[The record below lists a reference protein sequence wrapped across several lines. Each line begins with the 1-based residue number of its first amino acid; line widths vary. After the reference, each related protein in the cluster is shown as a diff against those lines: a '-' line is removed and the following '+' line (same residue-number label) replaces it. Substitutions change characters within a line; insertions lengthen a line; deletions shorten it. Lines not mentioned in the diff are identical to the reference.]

1 MFENMTMYQAVR
13 KAALEYP
20 KGVAIHYRGTN
31 ISYKKFLKLI
41 DATADIFYNTLGIRE
56 NDTILVAQPNM
67 PETMIIFYALNKIGA
82 VSNFVHPFTPFNQ
95 IQAIIKKTNTKYS
108 FLFEQRIAKEVDAYR
123 EVSEKIYV
131 TRIEDYLPFFPKFIY
146 HNFMNNK
153 IRKKL
158 GRWRYFKGFNYFHN
172 LKPTGKGS
180 PTAEFKKGKCTVLLH
195 SGSTT
200 GDPKTICH
208 SDDAFNYIA
217 GICDKIT
224 CLTPKKLEGT
234 MMLAVLPSFH
244 GFGLAMTMHCPLAC
258 KMGICMV
265 PKFTPKQVN
274 KDLSKTKFKF
284 ACGVPTMY
292 EKLFAYTPFLKN
304 KNFKNI
310 RACYCGGDA
319 LKTSERDRI
328 NQLFRDKGS
337 IGRVLEGYGLT
348 ECIAVNCVNTND
360 NHKYGSIG
368 LPLEGA
374 EFKIVDQNNK
384 ELPRNSLGEIVI
396 RSGSI
401 MLGYYQ
407 DEKTTNATIKDGWL
421 HTGDLGS
428 MDEDGYIYF
437 KSRIKRVVKVSGVA
451 VFPSEIERLIESMPQ
466 VKKAS
471 AIEIPD
477 AKLQSAIK
485 VFVIADYFD
494 EEGMRRE
501 ILDTCRKYLI
511 RWAVP
516 KEIEFRKELP
526 LTKLSKVDYRA
537 LQEEENKKYQN

>member
-1 MFENMTMYQAVR
+1 MFENMTMYQAV
-13 KAALEYP
+13 KQAALEYP

-31 ISYKKFLKLI
+31 ISYKKFLKKI
-41 DATADIFYNTLGIRE
+41 DATADAFYNILGIRE
-56 NDTILVAQPNM
+56 NDTVLVSQPNM
-67 PETMIIFYALNKIGA
+67 PETLIIFYALNKLGA

-95 IQAIIKKTNTKYS
+95 IQAIIKKTNTKYA
-108 FLFEQRIAKEVDAYR
+108 FLFEQRIAKEVEAYR
-123 EVSEKIYV
+123 ETSENVFV
-131 TRIEDYLPFFPKFIY
+131 TRIEDYLPLIPKFVY

-158 GRWRYFKGFNYFHN
+158 GKFRGFKGFHYFN
-172 LKPTGKGS
+172 ELKATGKGS
-180 PTAEFKKGKCTVLLH
+180 PTAEFKKDKCTVLLH

-208 SDDAFNYIA
+208 SDESFNYIA
-217 GICDKIT
+217 DVVPSIT
-224 CLTPKKLEGT
+224 CLPAKKLEGA

-292 EKLFAYTPFLKN
+292 EKLFAYEPFLRN

-368 LPLEGA
+368 LPMAGA
-374 EFKIVDQNNK
+374 EFKIVDPYNK
-384 ELPRNSLGEIVI
+384 ELPRNSIGEII
-396 RSGSI
+396 IKSGSI

-407 DEKTTNATIKDGWL
+407 DEKTTKMTIIDGWL
-421 HTGDLGS
+421 HTGDLGYI
-428 MDEDGYIYF
+428 DDDGYVFF

-485 VFVIADYFD
+485 VFVVADYFD

-526 LTKLSKVDYRA
+526 VTKFSKVDYRA
-537 LQEEENKKYQN
+537 LQEEENKKRQN

>member
-1 MFENMTMYQAVR
+1 
-13 KAALEYP
+13 
-20 KGVAIHYRGTN
+20 
-31 ISYKKFLKLI
+31 
-41 DATADIFYNTLGIRE
+41 
-56 NDTILVAQPNM
+56 M
-67 PETMIIFYALNKIGA
+67 PEVVIIFDALNKIGA
-82 VSNFVHPFTPFNQ
+82 VTNFVHPFTPFNQ
-95 IQAIIKKTNTKYS
+95 VQSIIKKTNSKYA
-108 FLFEQRIAKEVDAYR
+108 FLFEQRIAKEVEKYR
-123 EVSEKIYV
+123 EVSDNVYV
-131 TRIEDYLPFFPKFIY
+131 TRIEDYLPSVSKFIY

-158 GRWRYFKGFNYFHN
+158 GKTRGFKGFNYFHN

-180 PTAEFKKGKCTVLLH
+180 PTAAYKEDKCTVLLH

-200 GDPKTICH
+200 GDPKTICL
-208 SDDAFNYIA
+208 SDKAFNYIA
-217 GICDKIT
+217 GICDTITGYDFKKI
-224 CLTPKKLEGT
+224 EGK

-258 KMGICMV
+258 KMGSVMV
-265 PKFTPKQVN
+265 PKFTPKQIV
-274 KDLSKTKFKF
+274 KDLNKTHFRF

-292 EKLFAYTPFLKN
+292 EKLFNYTPFLKN

-319 LKTSERDRI
+319 LKTSERDKI
-328 NQLFRDKGS
+328 NQLFKDKGS
-337 IGRVLEGYGLT
+337 DGRVLEGYGLT
-348 ECIAVNCVNTND
+348 ECIAVNCVNTNM

-368 LPLEGA
+368 LPLKGA
-374 EFKIVDQNNK
+374 EFKIVDPNGK
-384 ELPRNSLGEIVI
+384 ELPRNSIGEII
-396 RSGSI
+396 IKSGSI

-407 DEKTTNATIKDGWL
+407 DEKATKNTIKDGWL
-421 HTGDLGS
+421 YTGDLGYI
-428 MDEDGYIYF
+428 DDDGYIFF
-437 KSRIKRVVKVSGVA
+437 KSRLKRVVKVSGVA
-451 VFPSEIERLIESMPQ
+451 VFPSEVERLIESMPQ

-485 VFVIADYFD
+485 VFVVANYFD

-516 KEIEFRKELP
+516 KEIEFREELP
-526 LTKLSKVDYRA
+526 VTKLGKVDYRA
-537 LQEEENKKYQN
+537 LQEEENNKRK

>member
-13 KAALEYP
+13 QAALEYP

-31 ISYKKFLKLI
+31 ISYKKFLKKI
-41 DATADIFYNTLGIRE
+41 DATADVFYNVLGIRE
-56 NDTILVAQPNM
+56 NDTVLVSQPNM
-67 PETMIIFYALNKIGA
+67 PETLIIFYALNKLGA

-95 IQAIIKKTNTKYS
+95 IQAIIKKTNTKYA
-108 FLFEQRIAKEVDAYR
+108 FLFEQRIAKEVEAYR
-123 EVSEKIYV
+123 EASENIFV
-131 TRIEDYLPFFPKFIY
+131 TRIENYLPPIAKFIY

-158 GRWRYFKGFNYFHN
+158 GKVRGFKGFRYFHE

-180 PTAEFKKGKCTVLLH
+180 PTAELKPGKCTVLLH

-208 SDDAFNYIA
+208 SDESFNYIA
-217 GICDKIT
+217 AVVPSIT
-224 CLTPKKLEGT
+224 CLPPKKLEGT

-284 ACGVPTMY
+284 VCGVPTMY
-292 EKLFAYTPFLKN
+292 EKLFAYEPFLKN
-304 KNFKNI
+304 RNFKNI

-360 NHKYGSIG
+360 NHKYGTIG
-368 LPLEGA
+368 LPMAGA
-374 EFKIVDQNNK
+374 EFKIVDPYNN
-384 ELPRNSLGEIVI
+384 ELPKNTVGEII
-396 RSGSI
+396 IKSGSI

-407 DEKTTNATIKDGWL
+407 DEKATKMTIIDGWL
-421 HTGDLGS
+421 HTGDLGY
-428 MDEDGYIYF
+428 MDDEGYIYF

-485 VFVIADYFD
+485 VFVVADYFD

-501 ILDTCRKYLI
+501 ILDTCPWRH
-511 RWAVP
+511 P
-516 KEIEFRKELP
+516 MQP
-526 LTKLSKVDYRA
+526 
-537 LQEEENKKYQN
+537 